1 MFTLH
6 LYPCTLTA
14 FYFFEWIITLVIYS
28 VAPLS
33 GHSVGAHASWLLY
46 HFLQDPIIFWLLHCF
61 LAQNV
66 LESSW
71 TFSWEP
77 EAISPRG
84 QEVPR
89 SGAKRNYCSQAF
101 SVDTHTDVC
110 TISPCGHPPHP
121 AWHLSPLTGPIPTPT
136 PTMPTA
142 NEQLMSQTP
151 GRRSTLRPF
160 LSEVKEQGWQRVA
173 LQGVWPGAGGAVHS
187 FPGRVDFTFPNCR
200 EGDGQWLR
208 GHSGVTRCQRAFSSL
223 GHTGHMG
230 LMTFIIWPLAMS
242 PWRLTRGPEQGGH
255 ASPREPWP
263 GAKLRSG
270 RLWNLFLWAEVSA
283 LVSSG
288 IRGRIFKIITW
299 EERPEE
305 CWAAKQWTWVELFFL
320 LSISLPFLW

>member
-6 LYPCTLTA
+6 LHPCTLTA

-71 TFSWEP
+71 TFSWEL

-187 FPGRVDFTFPNCR
+187 FPGRVTSLSPTVGR
-200 EGDGQWLR
+200 EMASGSGATAGSHVVR
-208 GHSGVTRCQRAFSSL
+208 GLSHHWATPG
-223 GHTGHMG
+223 
-230 LMTFIIWPLAMS
+230 
-242 PWRLTRGPEQGGH
+242 TRGWWH
-255 ASPREPWP
+255 S
-263 GAKLRSG
+263 
-270 RLWNLFLWAEVSA
+270 
-283 LVSSG
+283 SSG
-288 IRGRIFKIITW
+288 HWPCHHEDSHVGLSKAGTHH
-299 EERPEE
+299 PESPDPGLSSE
-305 CWAAKQWTWVELFFL
+305 VDGFGTSSSGQKWVRWC
-320 LSISLPFLW
+320 PAV